1 MKKDMIK
8 AITINYNL
16 TRKLIKEGF
25 LTKEEGIEA
34 YKKYAESIHQVYS
47 IDETFQ
53 RWNNLHME
61 KLKEM

>member
-1 MKKDMIK
+1 MKKDIIK
-8 AITINYNL
+8 AIKINYNL
-16 TRKLIKEGF
+16 TRNLIKEGF

-34 YKKYAESIHQVYS
+34 YNKYAKAIHQVYS

-53 RWNNLHME
+53 RWNNLHIE

>member
-1 MKKDMIK
+1 MKKEIIK

-34 YKKYAESIHQVYS
+34 YTKYAESIHQVYS

-53 RWNNLHME
+53 RWKNLHIE